1 MQPLETQEQPLIP
14 EQVENQPIDWVRV
27 AIQLAHRNDIL
38 SLKILE
44 KIYVTPGHPFILD
57 ELVRSVIKP
66 PDRKKKMTV
75 WRRVVFLKSLGLLE
89 TDNGKSM
96 SVYPAKGIEKQNIS
110 HLLKLCYGK
119 MFGDLHVQS

>member
-1 MQPLETQEQPLIP
+1 MHPLETQAQPFSVEQ
-14 EQVENQPIDWVRV
+14 EESQRIDWVRV
-27 AIQLAHRNDIL
+27 AIQLARRNDIL

-44 KIYVTPGHPFILD
+44 KLYITPGHPFILD

-75 WRRVVFLKSLGLLE
+75 WRRVVFLKSIGLLE
-89 TDNGKSM
+89 TDNGKPM
-96 SVYPAKGIEKQNIS
+96 SIYPATGIEKQNIA

-119 MFGDLHVQS
+119 MIGDLHVQS

>member
-1 MQPLETQEQPLIP
+1 MQPLETQEQSISV
-14 EQVENQPIDWVRV
+14 EQEESQRIDWIHI
-27 AIQLAHRNDIL
+27 AIQLARRNDIL

-44 KIYVTPGHPFILD
+44 KLYVAPGHPFILD

-75 WRRVVFLKSLGLLE
+75 WRRVVFLKSLGLIE
-89 TDNGKSM
+89 TDNGKPM
-96 SVYPAKGIEKQNIS
+96 SVYPARGIEKQNIS